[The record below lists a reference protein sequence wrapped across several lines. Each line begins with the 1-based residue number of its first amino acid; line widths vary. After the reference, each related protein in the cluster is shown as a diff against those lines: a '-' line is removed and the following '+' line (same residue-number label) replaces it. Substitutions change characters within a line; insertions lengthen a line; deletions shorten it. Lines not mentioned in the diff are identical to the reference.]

1 MVAEI
6 CQEFLLWGLGAC
18 MGIFFKD
25 ILTSRRLSSAPIP
38 LWKLEIDDS
47 EYDKLKA
54 EIKRASASNF
64 ENCDEECAL
73 FYAES
78 WRREYSGGA
87 VSKEMIASFAGIY
100 SWQADN
106 MFLRAKDALI
116 SLKVP
121 VIRLNANY
129 YFRTLLLQGGLP
141 ITRLVQN
148 KNGFD
153 AFQRFL
159 KGLLASFSRLE
170 VDWDDV
176 EFVKHLS
183 CVRYLPKSYKN
194 DNIYAVSLQIVRAIV
209 EEKEE
214 LLPYKADIKELK
226 ELTDSLKRE
235 NARIKKSVVTHPL
248 TIDWNFA
255 IQESNGKN
263 EGIFRYEL
271 REIKTITSEMV
282 TGLKLDECSQFDL
295 FLSRQYVATYKK
307 TKEENLNGKT
317 LAIYKRVCQNNR
329 VFVWKGECSVVVK
342 LVCDNGD
349 ELFPSVVNSE
359 APDLGIP
366 QILFKEEGE
375 YYRFQKDAGVTKCFA
390 LYPSSGWNTNDGELS
405 KDVSVNGKTYRYL
418 EIADAC
424 SVSFISDSG
433 DQVELKN
440 EMSKFTAVYGID
452 NLPWLENSNFIV
464 TSKSPRIRVYDENGE
479 SVNVNRME
487 YRYRNGGWL
496 KYTGK
501 QNLQFGLVEF
511 KLEFPDGKLDRKSFY
526 YIGNLKLVSE
536 SATVNSATIHCDKRS
551 DVKIVAV
558 SIPEIDCEIKQTNH
572 SIAWNLTRRNNI
584 QKCPSTIPFEI
595 HCSGNPVLKISVPS
609 PFEGLSLVK
618 NNDELVPLN
627 AILSFNEFP
636 DYQILCSGKKSNDV
650 KISCG
655 DYEIH
660 QTVKNGITPL
670 GIFEKSINQVRNL
683 NGENPFV
690 PSSGV
695 MLRIG
700 DRSYKIRYFP
710 LDSKVNDSGCI
721 EIRTLDC
728 GWVMIKS
735 NVKILFRDGM
745 SDSCVIPDGNLWGC
759 KLFNPEDDCL
769 PLEVFPL
776 AGTDCGFRF
785 PKETVD
791 GDYLVFSDICDK
803 QRIIPKLYHIEG
815 GALYA
820 EQGSRLKNCECV
832 VQNWVKILE
841 ASDVCDDK
849 TWGKVVQLLEVAEK
863 YSLPFKSFNAVS
875 ASVSSPRLV
884 TKLLLR
890 VFCENKINE
899 LSSAI
904 FKMEE
909 EYAMAIH
916 WTRPKIFGDEISA
929 VGKKYPPYVWAEFVS
944 KFLEAV
950 SELLT
955 SSLDSK
961 IGELVLKFLSGNLR
975 NVNPDQLSNEEI
987 NNYRAKAVGMNANGN
1002 NSDLPKTE
1010 LNLVKGYYKK
1020 QQGMLP
1026 YQKTMIDSPLYVYEY
1041 TQGINETLWNADPE
1055 SMKRRR
1061 VICFYQR
1068 YFKFV
1073 YFEILTKMLQ

>member
-1 MVAEI
+1 
-6 CQEFLLWGLGAC
+6 
-18 MGIFFKD
+18 MGTFFKS
-25 ILTSRRLSSAPIP
+25 ILTSRGLHSAPIP

-47 EYDKLKA
+47 EYSELKA
-54 EIKRASASNF
+54 EIKRASANNF
-64 ENCDEECAL
+64 KDCEEECAL

-100 SWQADN
+100 SWRADD
-106 MFLRAKDALI
+106 MFHRAKDALT

-121 VIRLNANY
+121 VIQLNANH

-214 LLPYKADIKELK
+214 LLPYKADMKELK
-226 ELTDSLKRE
+226 YLTDSLKRE
-235 NARIKKSVVTHPL
+235 NDRIKKIVITHPL
-248 TIDWNFA
+248 SIDWSFA
-255 IQESNGKN
+255 IRKSEQGESLGV
-263 EGIFRYEL
+263 FRYEF
-271 REIKTITSEMV
+271 RETKTITSDMV
-282 TGLKLDECSQFDL
+282 KGLNPDECSQFDL
-295 FLSRQYVATYKK
+295 FVSRQYVATYKK
-307 TKEENLNGKT
+307 TKEEDLNGKT
-317 LAIYKRVCQNNR
+317 LAVYKRVCQNNR
-329 VFVWKGECSVVVK
+329 AFIWKGECSVVVE

-349 ELFPSVVNSE
+349 ELFPSVVNGE
-359 APDLGIP
+359 APDLEIP
-366 QILFKEEGE
+366 QILFKEDGE
-375 YYRFQKDAGVTKCFA
+375 YYRLQKSAEVTECIA
-390 LYPSSGWNTNDGELS
+390 LYPSSHWNTDCGELS
-405 KDVSVNGKTYRYL
+405 KDVSVNEKSYL
-418 EIADAC
+418 YFEIADGCA
-424 SVSFISDSG
+424 VSFSSDSG

-440 EMSKFTAVYGID
+440 EMSKFSAIYGID
-452 NLPWLENSNFIV
+452 CLPWLESSNFIV
-464 TSKSPRIRVYDENGE
+464 TSKSPRICVYDENGE
-479 SVNVNRME
+479 LVNVNKIE
-487 YRYRNGGWL
+487 YRNCNGAWL

-511 KLEFPDGKLDRKSFY
+511 KVEFPDGKLDRKSFY
-526 YIGNLKLVSE
+526 FIGDLKFKSE
-536 SATVNSATIHCDKRS
+536 NATVNSATICCDKRS

-558 SIPEIDCEIKQTNH
+558 NVPEIGCEIKQTNN
-572 SIAWNLTRRNNI
+572 SIAWNLTKRNNI
-584 QKCPSTIPFEI
+584 QKCSSTIPFEI

-609 PFEGLSLVK
+609 PFKGLSLVK
-618 NNDELVPLN
+618 NNDELVPSN

-636 DYQILCSGKKSNDV
+636 DYQILCFGKKQYEV

-660 QTVKNGITPL
+660 QTVKNGIIPL
-670 GIFEKSINQVRNL
+670 STFEKSINQVRNL
-683 NGENPFV
+683 IGENPFV

-710 LDSKVNDSGCI
+710 LDSKVNDSGCV
-721 EIRTLDC
+721 EIRTLDF
-728 GWVMIKS
+728 GWIMVKS
-735 NVKILFRDGM
+735 NVKILFRDGV
-745 SDSCVIPDGNLWGC
+745 SNSCVIPKGNLWGC
-759 KLFNPEDDCL
+759 KLFKPEDDYL
-769 PLEVFPL
+769 PLAVFPL
-776 AGTDCGFRF
+776 DSTDCGFRF
-785 PKETVD
+785 PKETAD
-791 GDYLVFSDICDK
+791 GDYLVFSDIYDK
-803 QRIIPKLYHIEG
+803 QRIIPKLYRIEG

-820 EQGSRLKNCECV
+820 EQGSRLKNSECAI
-832 VQNWVKILE
+832 QDWIEILE
-841 ASDVCDDK
+841 TSDVCDDK
-849 TWGKVVQLLEVAEK
+849 TWGKVIQLLEVAEK
-863 YSLPFKSFNAVS
+863 HSLPFKSFNAVS
-875 ASVSSPRLV
+875 ASVSSPMLV

-890 VFCENKINE
+890 VFCEGKIEE

-916 WTRPKIFGDEISA
+916 WTRPKILGNEILA
-929 VGKKYPPYVWAEFVS
+929 VGKNYPAYAWSSFVS

-950 SELLT
+950 SELLA

-961 IGELVLKFLSGNLR
+961 IGELMLTFLKGNLQ
-975 NVNPDQLSNEEI
+975 NVNPDQLSNAEI
-987 NNYRAKAVGMNANGN
+987 NSYRAKAVGMNANGD
-1002 NSDLPKTE
+1002 NSDLPKTV
-1010 LNLVKGYYKK
+1010 LNLKKCYYAN
-1020 QQGMLP
+1020 QQEMLP

-1041 TQGINETLWNADPE
+1041 TQGTNETLWNADPD

-1073 YFEILTKMLQ
+1073 YYEILTKMLQ